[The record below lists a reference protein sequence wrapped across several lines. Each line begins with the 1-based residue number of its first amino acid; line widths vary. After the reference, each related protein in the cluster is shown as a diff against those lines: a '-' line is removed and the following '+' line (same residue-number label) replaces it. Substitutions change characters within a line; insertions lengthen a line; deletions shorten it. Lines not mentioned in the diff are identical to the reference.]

1 MVSSN
6 ATEPTV
12 NFFLETLRKRNPD
25 VIPSVFMSDFD
36 KTQIK
41 VIPRWYPEAL
51 LLLCWW
57 HVLHAWQQHITTSH
71 YPELWALL
79 KGWIRITNKSQ
90 FDECW
95 EKIQVLAPAS
105 FISYIME
112 YWLPVRELW
121 SAQER
126 TERNIFELGDTN
138 MLVEAYVFVLNCYL
152 VCHS

>member
-12 NFFLETLRKRNPD
+12 NFFFKTLQKCNPD
-25 VIPSVFMSDFD
+25 VIPNVFMLDFD

-41 VIPRWYPEAL
+41 VILRWYPEAL

-71 YPELWALL
+71 YPKLWTLL
-79 KGWIRITNKSQ
+79 MGWIQIINKSQ

-105 FISYIME
+105 LILYIME
-112 YWLPVRELW
+112 YWLPVWELW
-121 SAQER
+121 LAQEC
-126 TERNIFELGDTN
+126 TDQNMFELRNTN
-138 MLVEAYVFVLNCYL
+138 MLVKVYIFVLNC
-152 VCHS
+152 

>member
-1 MVSSN
+1 MISSN

-12 NFFLETLRKRNPD
+12 NFFLETLRKCNPD
-25 VIPSVFMSDFD
+25 VIPNVFMSDFD

-71 YPELWALL
+71 YPELWTLL

-95 EKIQVLAPAS
+95 EKIRVLAPAS

-112 YWLPVRELW
+112 YWLPVWELW
-121 SAQER
+121 SAQKR

-138 MLVEAYVFVLNCYL
+138 MLVEAYVFVLNC
-152 VCHS
+152 